1 VSADPAPDH
10 RLTPL
15 EAVTQALERAVA
27 LSELTP
33 QQLEWSMTRLG
44 HRAQR
49 ASGSKA
55 GDRRQEIVSA
65 GARVFLRRGY
75 LNATMEEVARELS
88 LTKAAIY
95 HYFRSKEAL
104 MDAIIEASL
113 ETVETDLAEAFAGA
127 GDPAEGLRRALE
139 LCIDRVLDDEG
150 TRVLLRNLDE
160 LSGAASP
167 EAARRCRRI
176 RSLLVRQLE
185 EGQAEGLFEPV
196 DPTVTVLS
204 LMGAVS
210 WLSTWYDPAGPR
222 TRARVR
228 EVLIAQ
234 LLAGIQA
241 PGAAP

>member
-1 VSADPAPDH
+1 MSVDPVSGH
-10 RLTPL
+10 RPTPL
-15 EAVTQALERAVA
+15 ETVTQALERAVA

-33 QQLEWSMTRLG
+33 QELEWSMTRLG
-44 HRAQR
+44 HGGQR
-49 ASGSKA
+49 APGSRA
-55 GDRRQEIVSA
+55 GDRRQEIVRA

-113 ETVETDLAEAFAGA
+113 ERVEVDLAEAVAGA
-127 GDPAEGLRRALE
+127 GDPGDRLRRALE
-139 LCIDRVLDDEG
+139 VCIGHVLDDEG

-160 LSGAASP
+160 LSSAASP
-167 EAARRCRRI
+167 EAARRSRRI
-176 RSLLVRQLE
+176 RALIVGLITD
-185 EGQAEGLFEPV
+185 GQADGVFEPV
-196 DPTVTVLS
+196 DPTVTVLA

-222 TRARVR
+222 TRAQVR
-228 EVLIAQ
+228 EGLTAQ
-234 LLAGIQA
+234 LLAGILV
-241 PGAAP
+241 PDAAR

>member
-1 VSADPAPDH
+1 MSADAVTGHPQ
-10 RLTPL
+10 TPL

-33 QQLEWSMTRLG
+33 QELEWSMTRLG
-44 HRAQR
+44 HGGQR
-49 ASGSKA
+49 APGARA
-55 GDRRQEIVSA
+55 GDRRQEIVRA

-75 LNATMEEVARELS
+75 VNATMEEVARELS

-113 ETVETDLAEAFAGA
+113 ERVEADLAEAVAGA
-127 GDPAEGLRRALE
+127 GEPARRLRRALE
-139 LCIDRVLDDEG
+139 RFIDHVLDDEG

-160 LSGAASP
+160 LSSAASP

-176 RSLLVRQLE
+176 RALIVGLIAD
-185 EGQAEGLFEPV
+185 GQAEGVFEPV
-196 DPTVTVLS
+196 DPTVAALS

-222 TRARVR
+222 TRAQIR
-228 EVLIAQ
+228 EVLTAQ
-234 LLAGIQA
+234 LLTGVLRREA
-241 PGAAP
+241 P